1 MSNAFTQVKSRDLF
15 TCVVVSEKIYS
26 HFTTIDVVFVVVN
39 ISTSLTAAIAIL
51 SIVIAR
57 LQIIRNERVV
67 KWIALETQSV
77 K

>member
-15 TCVVVSEKIYS
+15 TCVVVSEIYS